1 MNLVTKD
8 IWSKCLIKPNS
19 KIKEAVRS
27 LSKSTLQIC
36 LVVSKNKTLI
46 GTITDG
52 DVRRGLLRGLS
63 LEDSITSLI
72 KKNPF
77 VVTASMNNNTIQYFM
92 RSKSLL
98 QVPRVNKKFKVTGLY
113 LFNDF
118 KLLKKRKNLVVI
130 MAGGFGKR
138 LRPFTLKCPKP
149 MLTVGGSPILEHIIN
164 NISNQGFSKI
174 LISTHY
180 LGSMIKDY
188 FKDGKNFNVEI
199 DYIKESKPMGTAG
212 ALSLM
217 KKIPKEPF
225 VIVNGDI
232 LTDINYGDLIDYHQ
246 KNRSQATMAVKFYDL
261 KNPYGVVKTKGIEIV
276 DFEEKPV
283 QKSTIINAGVYVLN
297 PATIKSLKKK
307 KLDMP
312 DFFKTIKKK
321 RKKTVVFPI
330 YENWSEIGSFQDY
343 DPIKKTERKN
353 DQ

>member
-1 MNLVTKD
+1 MNSVTKN
-8 IWSKCLIKPNS
+8 IWSKCLIKPTS

-27 LSKSTLQIC
+27 LSKSSLQIC
-36 LVVSKNKTLI
+36 LVVSRNNTLI

-52 DVRRGLLRGLS
+52 DVRRGLLRGLN
-63 LEDSITSLI
+63 LEDPITTLI

-77 VVTASMNNNTIQYFM
+77 VVTSSMSNNTVQYFM

-98 QVPRVNKKFKVTGLY
+98 QVPQVNEKFKVTGLY
-113 LFNDF
+113 LLSDF

-138 LRPFTLKCPKP
+138 LRPYTLKCPKP
-149 MLTVGGSPILEHIIN
+149 MLTVAGAPILEHIIN
-164 NISNQGFSKI
+164 NISSQGFSKI
-174 LISTHY
+174 VISTHY

-188 FKDGKNFNVEI
+188 FKNGKNFNVDI
-199 DYIKESKPMGTAG
+199 DYINESKPMGTAG

-217 KKIPKEPF
+217 KKIPNEPL
-225 VIVNGDI
+225 VVVNGDI
-232 LTDINYGDLIDYHQ
+232 LTEINYGDLIDYHQ
-246 KNRSQATMAVKFYDL
+246 KNASQATMAVKFFDL
-261 KNPYGVVKTKGIEIV
+261 KNPYGVVKTKGIQII

-297 PATIKSLKKK
+297 PATIKALKKK

-321 RKKTVVFPI
+321 GKKTIVFPI

-343 DPIKKTERKN
+343 DPIKKRERK
-353 DQ
+353 